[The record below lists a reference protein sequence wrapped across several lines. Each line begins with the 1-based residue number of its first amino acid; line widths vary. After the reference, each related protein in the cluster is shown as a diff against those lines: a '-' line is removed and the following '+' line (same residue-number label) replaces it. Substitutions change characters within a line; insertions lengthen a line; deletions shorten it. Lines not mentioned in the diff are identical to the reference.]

1 MKIAGVVDLH
11 VIYLSRPLLG
21 IKVKRANYPIL
32 YRLLVNLPHQQ
43 LLSYLGAY
51 KLQLQ
56 IEKTNKQ
63 KNT

>member
-32 YRLLVNLPHQQ
+32 YRLIVNLPQQ